1 MRRALATVVLVVC
14 CSFAVPAAGATSGR
28 VCGFV
33 RASVPYS
40 MRGSARSWRV
50 YVSGATTCATAQAT
64 LDAVMHLRASQHPG
78 ADQAHSFSAYR
89 GWICPFGQMGVQLC
103 SLPGDSPSRPR
114 ARALAVEC
122 STNSCPSARPPAFF
136 G

>member
-1 MRRALATVVLVVC
+1 MVVLITCLVIV
-14 CSFAVPAAGATSGR
+14 VPAAGATSGR

-40 MRGSARSWRV
+40 RNGSASRWRV
-50 YVSGATTCATAQAT
+50 YASGATTCGTAQST

-78 ADQAHSFSAYR
+78 PDEADSFSAYR

-114 ARALAVEC
+114 ASALAVQC
-122 STNSCPSARPPAFF
+122 STNRCPSARPPAYFR
-136 G
+136 